1 MYAKAFQVL
10 DLVNKERAKQGL
22 SPLTMDSSLLDTA
35 MQRGFENVLYWSHTR
50 PSGQDCFSA
59 NSLMMGENIA
69 MGPDAA
75 GQVMNLWMNSEG
87 HRNNIC
93 QQDSE
98 VSELDV
104 YVTREST
111 IGYSALVNS

>member
-50 PSGQDCFSA
+50 PNGQDCFSA

-75 GQVMNLWMNSEG
+75 GQVMNLWMNSQKQYFVSKIQKY
-87 HRNNIC
+87 RNWMCMLPGNLLLGT
-93 QQDSE
+93 
-98 VSELDV
+98 VLW
-104 YVTREST
+104 
-111 IGYSALVNS
+111 